1 MKKLIFL
8 LLTVFSVTA
17 GIAQTEVGGV
27 TLPNTVTFQDATL
40 TLNGAGV
47 REKFWMDMYSSGLY
61 LESKSADA
69 KAILAADKPMALKL
83 HIVSKLITSSKMIDA
98 VNEGFENSTK
108 GKTAALKQEI
118 AQFISFFEEPITK
131 NDIFDLVYLPGKG
144 VVVYKNGI
152 EKGTIKGL
160 EFKKAMFG
168 IWLSEKPADEDL
180 KEALLKK

>member
-8 LLTVFSVTA
+8 LLTVCSVTA

-27 TLPNTVTFQDATL
+27 TLPNKVTFQDATL

-47 REKFWMDMYSSGLY
+47 REKFWMDMYSGGLY
-61 LESKSADA
+61 LEEKSADA
-69 KAILAADKPMALKL
+69 KAILAADKPMALKI

-108 GKTAALKQEI
+108 GQTAALKKEI
-118 AQFISFFEEPITK
+118 AQFISFFEEPIK
-131 NDIFDLVYLPGKG
+131 KDDVFDLVYLPAKG
-144 VVVYKNGI
+144 LVVNKNGV
-152 EKGTIKGL
+152 EKGTINGL

-168 IWLSEKPADEDL
+168 IWLSDKSADDDL
-180 KEALLKK
+180 KKAMLNK